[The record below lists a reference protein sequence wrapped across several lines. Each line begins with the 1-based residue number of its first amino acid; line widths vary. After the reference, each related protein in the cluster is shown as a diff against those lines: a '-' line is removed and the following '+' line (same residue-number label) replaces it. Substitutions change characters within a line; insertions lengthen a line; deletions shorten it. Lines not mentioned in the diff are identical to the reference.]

1 MRGQE
6 AGISCQIGL
15 LCVRLKNTKIN
26 IEKETR
32 KKWKREN
39 AVNKSKIRSS
49 NERYKKKKAI

>member
-32 KKWKREN
+32 KKCSSGDDLTVKTFEN
-39 AVNKSKIRSS
+39 MIHK
-49 NERYKKKKAI
+49 